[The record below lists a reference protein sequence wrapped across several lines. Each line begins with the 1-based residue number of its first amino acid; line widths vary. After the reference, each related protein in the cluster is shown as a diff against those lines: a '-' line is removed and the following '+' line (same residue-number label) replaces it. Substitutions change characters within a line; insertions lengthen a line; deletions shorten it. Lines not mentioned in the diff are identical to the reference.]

1 MTFDLSN
8 YVDVAT
14 RIKQLRAKHPDAV
27 LRPANPDE
35 PFRVVEIGGREFII
49 YVAACYRSP
58 DDKMPAIAVA
68 AEPVIGASSFT
79 RNSEVMNAETSAWGR
94 AIMAALAV
102 DEPHVASRDEVV
114 NRRNDEQPRDN
125 VVHQSF
131 TQTNEIDQVK
141 SEHPSSKV
149 RQLGAVA
156 SQKQMNL
163 LHKLAR
169 ERQVASI
176 EQHASDVVGRD
187 VASLSSLTSK
197 EASRVIESLMQS

>member
-14 RIKQLRAKHPDAV
+14 RIKQLRAKHPEAV

-102 DEPHVASRDEVV
+102 DEPHVASRDEVI
-114 NRRNDEQPRDN
+114 NRRNDEPTTESAVR
-125 VVHQSF
+125 QSF
-131 TQTNEIDQVK
+131 PKATVVEQQSNEQ
-141 SEHPSSKV
+141 PSKV

-156 SQKQMNL
+156 SQKQVNL

-176 EQHASDVVGRD
+176 EQHASDVVGRE
-187 VASLSSLTSK
+187 VASLSALTSK

>member
-14 RIKQLRAKHPDAV
+14 RIKQLRAKHPEAV

-102 DEPHVASRDEVV
+102 DEPHVASRDEVI
-114 NRRNDEQPRDN
+114 NRRNDEPTIESAVR
-125 VVHQSF
+125 QSF
-131 TQTNEIDQVK
+131 PKATVVEQQSNEQ
-141 SEHPSSKV
+141 PSKV

-156 SQKQMNL
+156 SQKQVNL

-176 EQHASDVVGRD
+176 EQHASDVVGHE

>member
-14 RIKQLRAKHPDAV
+14 RIKQLRAKHPEAV

-102 DEPHVASRDEVV
+102 DEPHVASRDEVI
-114 NRRNDEQPRDN
+114 NRRNDEPTTESAVR
-125 VVHQSF
+125 QSF
-131 TQTNEIDQVK
+131 PKATVVEQQSNEQ
-141 SEHPSSKV
+141 PSKV

-156 SQKQMNL
+156 SQKQVNL

-176 EQHASDVVGRD
+176 EQHASDVVGHE

>member
-1 MTFDLSN
+1 L
-8 YVDVAT
+8 AT
-14 RIKQLRAKHPDAV
+14 RIKQLRAKHPEAV

-102 DEPHVASRDEVV
+102 DEPHVASRDEVI
-114 NRRNDEQPRDN
+114 NRRNDEPTTESAVR
-125 VVHQSF
+125 QSF
-131 TQTNEIDQVK
+131 PKATVVEQQSNEQ
-141 SEHPSSKV
+141 PSKV

-156 SQKQMNL
+156 SQKQVNL

-176 EQHASDVVGRD
+176 EQHASDVVGRE
-187 VASLSSLTSK
+187 VASLSALTSK